1 MRPAKIQISL
11 RIGAVWSES
20 SLGVF
25 LITKDAMRLHADS
38 EDSGQIARLMYVV
51 SRRGSYI
58 NCRLSCQNSNG
69 YVIKGYKNVVYLL
82 G

>member
-1 MRPAKIQISL
+1 
-11 RIGAVWSES
+11 
-20 SLGVF
+20 
-25 LITKDAMRLHADS
+25 MRLHDDN
-38 EDSGQIARLMYVV
+38 EDSGQIARYVV

-69 YVIKGYKNVVYLL
+69 YVIKRYKNVSNMMYLL